1 MLDYKEP
8 AIKGPYFDYSSSKDH
23 KHRESQNNEDE
34 TSNK

>member
-8 AIKGPYFDYSSSKDH
+8 AIKGPYFDYSSNH